1 MITQEHRTTLREELL
16 KCMDENGSVSYA
28 AAMGVARQHG
38 LASKF
43 VSDYGDSDDWSVGV
57 DVGELLVWL
66 D

>member
-1 MITQEHRTTLREELL
+1 